1 MVSDASSG
9 SAQFT
14 AMQVGSENEHIEC
27 MPANVKSTTAATV
40 SILDSG
46 AFTLA
51 ATVEAAL
58 AEIYQHLVSAQKFI
72 PIPLTAFREVG
83 TNDIQNLAAHGGI
96 LAKDSTPIL
105 EFTNGDTDGAL
116 RLRWAAA
123 DVNAIVAQV
132 PLPPD
137 LNAGANLVLHIRAAM
152 AGTDDTP
159 VISSDAYF
167 NEGDTKVE
175 DDSAAIT
182 GTAYAEYTITIAHA
196 DVPAGAQTLT
206 VELTPGTHGTD
217 ALYMTAAWLEYKA
230 SILTS

>member
-1 MVSDASSG
+1 
-9 SAQFT
+9 
-14 AMQVGSENEHIEC
+14 